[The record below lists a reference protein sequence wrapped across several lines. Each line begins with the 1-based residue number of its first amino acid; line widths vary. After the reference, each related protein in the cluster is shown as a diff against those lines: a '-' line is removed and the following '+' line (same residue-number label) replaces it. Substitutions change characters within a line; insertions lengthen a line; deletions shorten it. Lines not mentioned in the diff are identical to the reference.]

1 MNICQRI
8 NAIRVKVPY
17 LVKTKTVESY
27 KAITHDEVTAW
38 VRPYLIEHG
47 VIVCQRQVDGQ
58 THSTGKQTKNGS
70 PIVRYDAVYEFKWVN
85 MDDPTDNIITVF
97 SASAE
102 DYNDKAPGKAASYAA
117 KTNMLK
123 TLNIET
129 GEDDEGRLEGMP
141 ETVTDEQLINLREI
155 CESYS
160 LPVDETLKAMA
171 TKAFK
176 VKKIEDLPLDRFEEA
191 QTLLDRKGK
200 KAAADATKN

>member
-8 NAIRVKVPY
+8 NAIRVEVPY
-17 LVKTKTVESY
+17 LVKTKKVESY

-38 VRPYLIEHG
+38 VRPWLVKHG
-47 VIVCQRQVDGQ
+47 VIIIQRMVRGE
-58 THSTGKQTKNGS
+58 TFTTGKQSSKGT
-70 PIVRYDAVYEFKWVN
+70 PMVRYDATFEFDWVN
-85 MDDPTDNIITVF
+85 MEESSDRITTMF
-97 SASAE
+97 GASAE
-102 DYNDKAPGKAASYAA
+102 DYNDKAPGKCASYAA

-141 ETVTDEQLINLREI
+141 ETISDEQLINLREI
-155 CESYS
+155 CESLN

-176 VKKIEDLPLDRFEEA
+176 LKKIEELPAKRFDEA
-191 QTLLDRKGK
+191 TVLLNRKGK
-200 KAAADATKN
+200 KAMEDAAKN